1 MRGGGEQAIGN
12 RQINLYF
19 NRPVRTGGARE
30 AFICCMAGD
39 GPSDP
44 SASIIDRRRNKCGTT
59 HDRIGVGPCRSPGLS
74 IDAYRD
80 TMIVARPE
88 NTKGCARDIHR

>member
-1 MRGGGEQAIGN
+1 MRGGGERARGN

-19 NRPVRTGGARE
+19 NRLVRTGGARE
-30 AFICCMAGD
+30 AFICRMAGD

-44 SASIIDRRRNKCGTT
+44 SASIIDRRRNKYGTT
-59 HDRIGVGPCRSPGLS
+59 HDRVGVGPRRSPGLS
-74 IDAYRD
+74 IDVYRD
-80 TMIVARPE
+80 TIVARPE